1 MLNLYNLLET
11 TYPAWVT
18 TLVPVIRYVFLA
30 IMFLCAVVLVVVALF
45 QNNSNDDGAF
55 LSGGATESY
64 YAQNKSGT
72 MAGKLKVITIVC
84 ATVIAVLAVLYF
96 VSNLIYAGV

>member
-1 MLNLYNLLET
+1 MLKLNQILET

-18 TLVPVIRYVFLA
+18 SVVPVIRYVFLG
-30 IMFLCAVVLVVVALF
+30 IIFLCAVVLILVTLF
-45 QNNSNDDGAF
+45 QNNSNDEGAF

-64 YAQNKSGT
+64 FAKNKGGT
-72 MAGKLKVITIVC
+72 MVGKLKVITIVC
-84 ATVIAVLAVLYF
+84 ASVIAVLTVLYY

>member
-1 MLNLYNLLET
+1 MLNLNYLLDT

-18 TLVPVIRYVFLA
+18 TVVPIVRYVFLGIILA
-30 IMFLCAVVLVVVALF
+30 SAVVLILTTLF
-45 QNNSNDDGAF
+45 QNNSNDEGAF

-64 YAQNKSGT
+64 YAKNKSGT
-72 MAGKLKVITIVC
+72 IAGKLKVLTIVC
-84 ATVIAVLAVLYF
+84 ASLIAVLTVLYF

>member
-1 MLNLYNLLET
+1 MLNLNQLLET

-18 TLVPVIRYVFLA
+18 TLVPIVRYVFLG
-30 IMFLCAVVLVVVALF
+30 IIFLCALVLILVTLF
-45 QNNSNDDGAF
+45 QNNSNDESAF

-64 YAQNKSGT
+64 YAKNKGGT
-72 MAGKLKVITIVC
+72 IVGKLKVITVIC
-84 ATVIAVLAVLYF
+84 AIVIAVLTVLYF

>member
-1 MLNLYNLLET
+1 MLNLNQLLET

-18 TLVPVIRYVFLA
+18 TLVPIVRYVFLGV
-30 IMFLCAVVLVVVALF
+30 IFLCALVLILVTLF
-45 QNNSNDDGAF
+45 QNNSNDEGAF

-64 YAQNKSGT
+64 YAKNKGGT
-72 MAGKLKVITIVC
+72 IVGKLKVITVVC
-84 ATVIAVLAVLYF
+84 AIIIAVLTVLYF

>member
-1 MLNLYNLLET
+1 MLQLRSLLDT

-18 TLVPVIRYVFLA
+18 TVVPIIRYVFLG
-30 IMFLCAVVLVVVALF
+30 IILVCALIVILTALF
-45 QNNSNDDGAF
+45 QNNSNDEGAF

-64 YAQNKSGT
+64 YAQNRGGT
-72 MAGKLKVITIVC
+72 MAGKLKVLTIVC
-84 ATVIAVLAVLYF
+84 SSVIAVLTVLYF

>member
-1 MLNLYNLLET
+1 MLQLKNLLET

-18 TLVPVIRYVFLA
+18 TVVPIVRYVFLGIILVCA
-30 IMFLCAVVLVVVALF
+30 IVVILTALF
-45 QNNSNDDGAF
+45 QNNSNDEGAF

-64 YAQNKSGT
+64 YAKNKGGT
-72 MAGKLKVITIVC
+72 MAGKLKVLTIVC
-84 ATVIAVLAVLYF
+84 SSLIAVLTVLYF